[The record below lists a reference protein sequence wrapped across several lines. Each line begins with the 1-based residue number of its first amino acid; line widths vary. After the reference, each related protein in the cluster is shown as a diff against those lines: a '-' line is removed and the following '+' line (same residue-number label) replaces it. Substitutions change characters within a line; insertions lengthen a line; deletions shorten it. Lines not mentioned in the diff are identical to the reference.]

1 MLFLNG
7 RAIAENAPELA
18 LYSSAFKYGD
28 GLFETI
34 RIYRGKPLFLAEHF
48 KRLFAGMYFFNYR
61 FEEEVFQNTVTA
73 SIYQLIIAENLHHA
87 RVRLQIFRA
96 DSTLDRKAQYIMEGI
111 PLLDDYYSALRLYA
125 LTEFRLLPLQ
135 FSPISGFKL
144 SNRLPYDL
152 ATRYANENYFDD
164 ALLFSEGYAAESS
177 IANLFIVKDQKC
189 FTPPLSSGC
198 VNGIMRAIVI
208 SMCKELRVPFAEK
221 NISEKDL
228 YRADEIF
235 LTNTIRGLI
244 PVKRYK
250 DIEWVNDNL
259 PMVSFLRKSFKQW
272 FDKS

>member
-7 RAIAENAPELA
+7 RAIADSAPELA
-18 LYSSAFKYGD
+18 LYTSAFKSGD

-61 FEEEVFQNTVTA
+61 FEEEVFQNAVTA
-73 SIYQLIIAENLHHA
+73 SIFQIIIAENLYHA
-87 RVRLQIFRA
+87 RVRLQVFRT
-96 DSTLDRKAQYIMEGI
+96 DSTLDRKAQYILEGI
-111 PLLDDYYSALRLYA
+111 SLLDDYYSNARLFA
-125 LTEFRLLPLQ
+125 LTEFRLIPVQ

-144 SNRLPYDL
+144 SNRLQYDL

-189 FTPPLSSGC
+189 ITPPLTTGC
-198 VNGIMRAIVI
+198 LNGIMRNII
-208 SMCKELRVPFAEK
+208 INMCKELRVPLTEK
-221 NISEKDL
+221 KISESDL
-228 YRADEIF
+228 YKADEIF

-250 DIEWVNDNL
+250 EMEWVNDNL
-259 PMVSFLRKSFKQW
+259 PMVGFLRKSFQQW
-272 FDKS
+272 IAL

>member
-7 RAIAENAPELA
+7 RAIADNAPELA

-34 RIYRGKPLFLAEHF
+34 RVYKGKPLFLAEHF
-48 KRLFAGMYFFNYR
+48 KRLFAAMYFFNYR
-61 FEEEVFQNTVTA
+61 FEEEVFQNAVSA
-73 SIYQLIIAENLHHA
+73 SIYQLIIAENLYHA
-87 RVRLQIFRA
+87 RIRLQIFRG
-96 DSTLDRKAQYIMEGI
+96 DGTLDRKAQYIMEGI
-111 PLLDDYYSALRLYA
+111 PLLDDYYTSLRLYA

-135 FSPISGFKL
+135 FSPVSGFKL
-144 SNRLPYDL
+144 TNRLQYDL

-189 FTPPLSSGC
+189 ITPPLSSGC
-198 VNGIMRAIVI
+198 LNGIMRNII
-208 SMCKELRVPFAEK
+208 INMCKELRVPFAEK
-221 NISEKDL
+221 RISENDL

-235 LTNTIRGLI
+235 LTNTIRGVI

-259 PMVSFLRKSFKQW
+259 PMSSFLRKSLKQW
-272 FDKS
+272 VDR